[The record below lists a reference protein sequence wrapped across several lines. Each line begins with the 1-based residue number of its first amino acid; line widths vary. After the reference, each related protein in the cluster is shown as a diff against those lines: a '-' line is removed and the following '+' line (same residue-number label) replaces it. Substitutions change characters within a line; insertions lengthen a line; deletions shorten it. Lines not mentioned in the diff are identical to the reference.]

1 MSTKRKKCCNQRAGG
16 STDYAQLF
24 YSYGADPAQ
33 LSRMTLSAINKAPM
47 FNPLKSGTVFPTGTS
62 GIIPTGSYYASTA
75 PLATRGMIPMTPG
88 YIQMGG
94 DALPKSKRVLYTTRE
109 GKEITNPWIAH
120 VYKFAELH
128 NISYN
133 SALKHPNIK
142 DGYVK
147 KTK

>member
-1 MSTKRKKCCNQRAGG
+1 MSTKRKNCCGQHAGG

-33 LSRMTLSAINKAPM
+33 LSRMTLSNINRAPM

-62 GIIPTGSYYASTA
+62 GVIPTGAYYGSTA
-75 PLATRGMIPMTPG
+75 PLATRGLMPMTPG

-94 DALPKSKRVLYTTRE
+94 KKSKEVVYVTQT

-120 VYKFAELH
+120 VYKFAE
-128 NISYN
+128 NEGISYGA
-133 SALKHPNIK
+133 ALKHPNVR

-147 KTK
+147 K